1 MIRFREPVNSIW
13 FKAVV
18 LLTLFIAAYW
28 IPLRAMVNTWLNN
41 ADYSYGFLIPLLSI
55 YLIWDMR
62 SRLKGVEIRSSWAL
76 LPLLILLVLLSIY
89 GILGSSGNISMPA
102 IPLLIIGFT
111 AFSFGTAIT
120 RRLIVPLG
128 FLVFMVPIPPVLER
142 TIGMYLKS
150 ISSKLGGAIIQ
161 LSNISVHVSGNVID
175 LGVTQLQVVDA
186 CSGLRYLFPLLA
198 LGIVYAYF
206 FERVWWK
213 RIFCVAAT
221 IPIAVLTNAFR
232 IGITG
237 ILAEKIGPSIAEG
250 FFHGFSGWVMFMVA
264 FCVLFLIGLILRLFP
279 PKGEGFGKTPA
290 QQPIASPPEP
300 VPFDLSRSRTTGA
313 FVTSIALLLIVGGL
327 SSSTKALPPITLQ
340 GGIKAFPLSFA
351 EWSGRSRFIEPDII
365 DASGAEEAF
374 SGFYQKSDGSQ
385 VDLYIGYRGTAFL
398 ANENFF
404 HSPTVC
410 LPASGWKEESI
421 STHTIENVPGWGKLK
436 VTQMVVDNM
445 GVRNIVYFWFQTKSR
460 TSHDKNINRFDL
472 AMHAIKRDNT
482 YDLFMR
488 TITTLNQ
495 NEDIAAGKKRMD
507 AFVRDMMPALFE
519 FIKNNQEYTG
529 AHGRRPG
536 ARDHT
541 RGRWGGDRP
550 GGKAAYR
557 VCEGDHAGAG

>member
-1 MIRFREPVNSIW
+1 MIILRDHLKDIW
-13 FKAVV
+13 LKAWV
-18 LLTLFIAAYW
+18 LLALFIAAYW

-41 ADYSYGFLIPLLSI
+41 DDYSYGFLIPLLSL

-62 SRLKGVEIRSSWAL
+62 SRLKGVKIRSSWAV

-111 AFSFGTAIT
+111 AFCFGIDIT
-120 RRLIVPLG
+120 SRLILPLG

-206 FERVWWK
+206 FERIWWK
-213 RIFCVAAT
+213 RIFCVVAT

-237 ILAEKIGPSIAEG
+237 ILAEKIDPGIAEG

-264 FCVLFLIGLILRLFP
+264 FCVLFIIGRILRFFP
-279 PKGEGFGKTPA
+279 PKYLGLRETN
-290 QQPIASPPEP
+290 ASPQEP
-300 VPFDLSRSRTTGA
+300 TQYDSGISKTTGA

-327 SSSTKALPPITLQ
+327 SLSTKALPAITLR
-340 GGIKAFPLSFA
+340 GGIEAFPLSFDQ
-351 EWSGRSRFIEPDII
+351 WNGQSSFIAPDII

-374 SGFYQKSDGSQ
+374 SADYRKNDGDN
-385 VDLYIGYRGTAFL
+385 VALYIGYRGTAFL

-421 STHTIENVPGWGKLK
+421 TTHTIENVPVWGTLK
-436 VTQMVVDNM
+436 VTQMVLDNL
-445 GVRNIVYFWFQTKSR
+445 GSRIVVYFWFQTKNT

-488 TITTLNQ
+488 TITTLNP

-519 FIKNNQEYTG
+519 FIKNNQE
-529 AHGRRPG
+529 
-536 ARDHT
+536 
-541 RGRWGGDRP
+541 
-550 GGKAAYR
+550 K
-557 VCEGDHAGAG
+557 